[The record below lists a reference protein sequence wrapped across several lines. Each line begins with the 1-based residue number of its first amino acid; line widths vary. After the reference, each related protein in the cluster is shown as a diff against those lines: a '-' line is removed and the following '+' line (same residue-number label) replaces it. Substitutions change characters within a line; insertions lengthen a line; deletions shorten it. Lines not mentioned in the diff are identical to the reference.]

1 MRDRCATARD
11 WLTRLGALPS
21 EGPAED
27 ASPYAAHLA
36 ACPDCLALVRR
47 LRAFEDACPTV
58 LEHETA
64 AEAEGAFLAAA
75 RAQHEA
81 TTPSA
86 RTARSWRPLAA
97 TAAVLAVAVGVW
109 WLSESA
115 PAHRRAPTNEEAS
128 LTIRMRSGEVWIDGA
143 PLGALTDEV
152 PRYGSVLT
160 TGPASSLEIGD
171 PADARVALAP
181 RSELE
186 VVSWSPEGTR
196 LVLRHGTVRAFVA
209 RRTPGVRFE
218 VHTEDARVVVHGTEF
233 IVRYD
238 AATGTIID
246 GLSGTVQVL
255 GRDGTPIGVV
265 HAETSLRTGPPPS
278 KPPVAAAEHRRDPF
292 EEPGNARAND
302 DPTSKD
308 QALHQAFAL
317 LLAPAPAPPDNPA
330 PDVPVPPLPLARFQ
344 SPTPHSE
351 SDDLEE
357 TVLEASLAAVEA
369 ETAAPERALPSLG
382 DIRAL
387 VAAGDTNRAIAQL
400 EDMKPGDWRRDA
412 LLADALRI
420 EGRWREAAEACV
432 DALARAPAPLPPLLA
447 DLATLQGDRL
457 DLPNAAA
464 ETWECYLAAAPD
476 GPEAETA
483 IARLIRIHVLAGER
497 EEALRWLTIYHQRFD
512 QGRQRAEVERL
523 ERLLEK

>member
-1 MRDRCATARD
+1 MRDRCAMARD
-11 WLTRLGALPS
+11 WLARLGALPS

-58 LEHETA
+58 LEREAA

-81 TTPSA
+81 TPSA
-86 RTARSWRPLAA
+86 ATARSWRPLAA
-97 TAAVLAVAVGVW
+97 TAAVLAVAVGIW

-171 PADARVALAP
+171 PADAQVALAP

-186 VVSWSPEGTR
+186 VTSWSPEGTR

-218 VHTEDARVVVHGTEF
+218 VHTEDARVVVRGTEF

-238 AATGTIID
+238 AATGTIVD

-292 EEPGNARAND
+292 EEPGNARADD
-302 DPTSKD
+302 DPTSKA

-317 LLAPAPAPPDNPA
+317 LLAPAPSPPTAP
-330 PDVPVPPLPLARFQ
+330 
-344 SPTPHSE
+344 SGS
-351 SDDLEE
+351 
-357 TVLEASLAAVEA
+357 AS
-369 ETAAPERALPSLG
+369 
-382 DIRAL
+382 
-387 VAAGDTNRAIAQL
+387 
-400 EDMKPGDWRRDA
+400 
-412 LLADALRI
+412 
-420 EGRWREAAEACV
+420 
-432 DALARAPAPLPPLLA
+432 
-447 DLATLQGDRL
+447 
-457 DLPNAAA
+457 
-464 ETWECYLAAAPD
+464 
-476 GPEAETA
+476 
-483 IARLIRIHVLAGER
+483 
-497 EEALRWLTIYHQRFD
+497 
-512 QGRQRAEVERL
+512 
-523 ERLLEK
+523 